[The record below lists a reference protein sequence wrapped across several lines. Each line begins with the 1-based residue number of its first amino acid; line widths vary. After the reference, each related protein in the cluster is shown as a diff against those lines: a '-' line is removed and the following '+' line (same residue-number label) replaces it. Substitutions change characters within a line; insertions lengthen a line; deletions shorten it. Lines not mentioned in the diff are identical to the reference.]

1 MRFLLCLYF
10 CNAVR
15 MEGTAVGSAQGPSGE
30 TCLLWAGVVA
40 IVGDCPFFVSI
51 P

>member
-10 CNAVR
+10 CIAVR

-40 IVGDCPFFVSI
+40 LKRLLPLFVSI
-51 P
+51 F